1 MKTVREL
8 VQGNIKDYENLI
20 RILYEVAELTGVD
33 MEQAIARL
41 DDIYD
46 GKRQRKRNMGD
57 NMEKLNCK
65 ELKKEG

>member
-1 MKTVREL
+1 MKTVREI

-33 MEQAIARL
+33 MESAIARL

-46 GKRQRKRNMGD
+46 GKR
-57 NMEKLNCK
+57 
-65 ELKKEG
+65 